1 MGKHYKGAFSD
12 TTFSRNVKVKESKKK
27 KEEQL
32 RDPKL
37 GREMAIFVRFV
48 VGALL
53 CLGSISAR
61 SLSEVLRAADVESAE
76 GIVEALSNYVNQV
89 EDKLAELAAFEARIA
104 ANEGFDARIDELEAL
119 TSKIEIGAKVAKNEE
134 LCCED
139 VKCQNYRGTLA
150 VTKKGHTCQ
159 DWDKDTVQDNS
170 GNDPED
176 RPGTGLVKNYCRNP
190 DGDSSG
196 PWCYTLTEG
205 ERWDNCDIPLCA

>member
-1 MGKHYKGAFSD
+1 
-12 TTFSRNVKVKESKKK
+12 
-27 KEEQL
+27 
-32 RDPKL
+32 
-37 GREMAIFVRFV
+37 MAIFVRFV

-61 SLSEVLRAADVESAE
+61 SVSEMLRAADVESAE

-89 EDKLAELAAFEARIA
+89 DAKLAELAAFEARIA
-104 ANEGFDARIDELEAL
+104 ANEGFIIARTDAVEDLR
-119 TSKIEIGAKVAKNEE
+119 
-134 LCCED
+134 CCKD
-139 VKCQNYRGTLA
+139 VTCQNYRGTLA

>member
-1 MGKHYKGAFSD
+1 MGDKQQSAFSD
-12 TTFSRNVKVKESKKK
+12 TTFSRNVKKK

-61 SLSEVLRAADVESAE
+61 SLSEVLRAADAESAE

-104 ANEGFDARIDELEAL
+104 ANEGFIARIDELEAL

-190 DGDSSG
+190 DSTSKGA
-196 PWCYTLTEG
+196 WCYTLPQG
-205 ERWDNCDIPLCA
+205 VAWDYCDIPLCA

>member
-1 MGKHYKGAFSD
+1 MGDKQQSAFSD
-12 TTFSRNVKVKESKKK
+12 TTFSRNVKVKKKK
-27 KEEQL
+27 KL

-61 SLSEVLRAADVESAE
+61 SVSEVLRAADAESAE
-76 GIVEALSNYVNQV
+76 GMVEALSNYVDQV
-89 EDKLAELAAFEARIA
+89 DAKLAELAAFI
-104 ANEGFDARIDELEAL
+104 ARIDTLEDL
-119 TSKIEIGAKVAKNEE
+119 R
-134 LCCED
+134 CCKD

-159 DWDKDTVQDNS
+159 DWDKDTVQSNT
-170 GNDPED
+170 GNEPWDAPNA
-176 RPGTGLVKNYCRNP
+176 GLVKNFCRNP

-196 PWCYTLTEG
+196 PWCYTLTDG